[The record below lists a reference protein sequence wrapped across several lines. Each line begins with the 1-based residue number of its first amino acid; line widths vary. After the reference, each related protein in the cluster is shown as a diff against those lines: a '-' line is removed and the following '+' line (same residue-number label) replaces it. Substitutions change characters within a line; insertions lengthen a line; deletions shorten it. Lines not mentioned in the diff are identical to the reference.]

1 MFLVA
6 TVLHYYPCETPK
18 ACNGGFESLLVHKEV
33 KISAHEPMRWKY
45 KLYAADE
52 IENASLN
59 NYVFCQL
66 KEDRLVGSF
75 AVTPPVE
82 GRYYFKVSNFSTF

>member
-1 MFLVA
+1 MLTILFVF
-6 TVLHYYPCETPK
+6 K
-18 ACNGGFESLLVHKEV
+18 VHKEV
-33 KISAHEPMRWKY
+33 KIAAHEPMRWKY
-45 KLYAADE
+45 KLYPADE

-82 GRYYFKVSNFSTF
+82 GRYYFKVSIPPCIHISL